1 MGISTPKERAVA
13 MLGGF
18 RNAYLSIPTFRPYES
33 IVILL
38 YAKLVVFD
46 RAERLS
52 TPSGCTVMVTQL
64 SSDIVESVASTT
76 NFWNPQG
83 LSLFKSDF
91 EMQFVGIAAPA
102 PAAVAAEADVSHST
116 GGSPQEAAPGIAFST
131 ASSTRTPITLSWL

>member
-1 MGISTPKERAVA
+1 MVMRISTPKESPVA

-18 RNAYLSIPTFRPYES
+18 GNTNLSIPTFRPYES

-52 TPSGCTVMVTQL
+52 TPSGCIVMVTQL

-76 NFWNPQG
+76 DFWNPQG

-91 EMQFVGIAAPA
+91 EM
-102 PAAVAAEADVSHST
+102 
-116 GGSPQEAAPGIAFST
+116 
-131 ASSTRTPITLSWL
+131 